1 MPDRVGHDEKMK
13 VFRKTGVST
22 LINILGMSVAFAA
35 AMILMVQVR
44 WDTTYDANYEGHK
57 QVFRLENNW
66 MDKGLFSTS
75 FSRPMIEIAKTA
87 SPNIEAV
94 GTYWTMPHEATLK
107 KDGEETVFSV
117 PSARV
122 DSSMFSVFPF
132 EWVEGSAREFT
143 AGETAVVSEEYAKTF
158 FGDESALGQFFKA
171 GNGVEVRVVGVF
183 KDMPKNSSMN
193 YGVLV
198 NLGDDFLNN
207 SNEWSFVAFVKLKD
221 PTLAKE
227 TETLIE
233 TALLDY
239 FGENVDEEYAE
250 EFRRGYRISNLND
263 AHFERDVRADIASTN
278 KAITITL
285 AAIAILLILIAI
297 INFINFAFA
306 EIPFRIK
313 NINTRK
319 VLGEGRGSLIVRQ
332 LLHAGLIALIAFA
345 IACLIMHVVAGSSW
359 ASYVS
364 DSLTLKNNIG
374 ILALM
379 LGVALVSAVIA
390 GLAPALYSTSQP
402 AALVLKGS
410 YGTSVKGKA
419 LRNILVGLQFVLSFL
434 FILMA
439 LFVGVQ
445 TKYMMGKDMG
455 FDEARVLQ
463 TWCGYP
469 AGNQKDAL
477 RSHLL
482 QNPSIE
488 AVTFADS
495 PVVSDGKMGWSRTG
509 DDGNQV
515 FMEVLPVDD
524 NFVQFFGL
532 QIVEGRDFRESDNQN
547 ETGSIIPNETYMQM
561 FPQFHVGSLMYG
573 HVDNCEIVGV
583 VKDFNFKSLQHA
595 MGPLVLYNWGK
606 EGWRSFG
613 TMYVR
618 TAPGADFKDVSDYIK
633 DAICKFDPRREPHM
647 ITVSHL
653 DKWIEDM
660 YQSEQSLGKLITIA
674 SFVALLIAI
683 IGIIGLVFFE
693 TQFIR
698 KEIAVRRVNGATV
711 GSILKMINKKYLIMA
726 AASFVIAAPV
736 AYWLMTAWRKGFAYQ
751 APVPVWLFLVALLA
765 VAAITLAVV
774 TLQSWRAANAN
785 PVESLKN
792 E

>member
-1 MPDRVGHDEKMK
+1 MK
-13 VFRKTGVST
+13 AFRKTGVST

-44 WDTTYDANYEGHK
+44 WDTTYDANFEGYE

-66 MDKGLFSTS
+66 MDKGLYSTF
-75 FSRPMIEIAKTA
+75 FSRPLIEITRSA

-94 GTYWTMPHEATLK
+94 GTFGWMAQEVTLK
-107 KDGEETVFSV
+107 KDGEETVLSV

-158 FGDESALGQFFKA
+158 FGDESAIGKNFKA
-171 GNGVEVRVVGVF
+171 GNGVEVRVIGVF
-183 KDMPKNSSMN
+183 KDLPKNYSMH

-198 NLGDDFLNN
+198 NLGDDCLDTP
-207 SNEWSFVAFVKLKD
+207 SEWSFAAFLKMRD
-221 PTLAKE
+221 PSRAKE
-227 TETLIE
+227 TE
-233 TALLDY
+233 ALMVNNAILEQYGDDY
-239 FGENVDEEYAE
+239 DADDADEIRKG
-250 EFRRGYRISNLND
+250 FRIVNLHD
-263 AHFERDVRADIASTN
+263 AHFERDVRANIASAN

-313 NINTRK
+313 SINTRK
-319 VLGEGRGSLIVRQ
+319 VLGEGRGSLIRRQ

-345 IACLIMHVVAGSSW
+345 IACLIMHVVAGTSW

-364 DSLTLKNNIG
+364 DSLALKDNLG

-379 LGVALVSAVIA
+379 LD
-390 GLAPALYSTSQP
+390 STSQP

-410 YGTSVKGKA
+410 YGTSVKGRS
-419 LRNILVGLQFVLSFL
+419 LRNLLVGLQFILSFL

-445 TKYMMGKDMG
+445 TRFMIGRDMG

-477 RSHLL
+477 KSHLL

-488 AVTFADS
+488 AVTFADGQI
-495 PVVSDGKMGWSRTG
+495 VSDQKMGWSRTG

-515 FMEVLPVDD
+515 FMEVLPVDV
-524 NFVQFFGL
+524 NFAEFFGL

-547 ETGSIIPNETYMQM
+547 EAGSIIPNETFMQM
-561 FPQFHVGSLMYG
+561 FPQFHVGSLMGG
-573 HVDNCEIVGV
+573 HVDDCELIGV

-613 TMYVR
+613 QMYVR
-618 TAPGADFKDVSDYIK
+618 TVPGADFKEVSDYIK
-633 DAICKFDPRREPHM
+633 EAICKFDPRREPHM

-653 DKWIEDM
+653 DEGIENM

-711 GSILKMINKKYLIMA
+711 GSILMMINKKYLIMA
-726 AASFVIAAPV
+726 GASFVIAAPV

-751 APVPVWLFLVALLA
+751 APVPVWIFIVALLA

>member
-1 MPDRVGHDEKMK
+1 MK

-44 WDTTYDANYEGHK
+44 WDTTFDANYEGHK
-57 QVFRLENNW
+57 QVFRMENNW

-75 FSRPMIEIAKTA
+75 ISRPMIEIAKTA

-107 KDGEETVFSV
+107 KDGEETVLSV

-158 FGDESALGQFFKA
+158 FGDESALGKHFKA
-171 GNGVEVRVVGVF
+171 GNGVEVRVIGVF

-250 EFRRGYRISNLND
+250 EFRRGFRISNLND
-263 AHFERDVRADIASTN
+263 AHFERDVRANIASAN

-313 NINTRK
+313 SINTRK

-332 LLHAGLIALIAFA
+332 LLLAGLIALIAFA

-364 DSLTLKNNIG
+364 DSLALKDNLG

-379 LGVALVSAVIA
+379 FGLALVSAVVA
-390 GLAPALYSTSQP
+390 GIAPALYSTSQP

-495 PVVSDGKMGWSRTG
+495 PIVSDGKMGWSRTG
-509 DDGNQV
+509 DDGTQV

-547 ETGSIIPNETYMQM
+547 ETGSIIPNETFMQM
-561 FPQFHVGSLMYG
+561 FPLFHVGSLMYG
-573 HVDNCEIVGV
+573 HVDNSEIIGV

-606 EGWRSFG
+606 NGWRSFG

-618 TAPGADFKDVSDYIK
+618 TVPGADFKEVSDYIK
-633 DAICKFDPRREPHM
+633 EAICKFDPRREPHM

-653 DKWIEDM
+653 DKWIENM

-726 AASFVIAAPV
+726 GASFVIAAPV

-751 APVPVWLFLVALLA
+751 SPVPVWIFLVALLA

-774 TLQSWRAANAN
+774 TLQSWRAASAN

>member
-1 MPDRVGHDEKMK
+1 MK

-44 WDTTYDANYEGHK
+44 WDTTYDANFEGHK
-57 QVFRLENNW
+57 QVFRMENNW

-94 GTYWTMPHEATLK
+94 GTYWTMPQEVTLNK
-107 KDGEETVFSV
+107 NGEQTILSV

-158 FGDESALGQFFKA
+158 FGDESAIGKSFKA
-171 GNGVEVRVVGVF
+171 GNGMEVRVVGVF
-183 KDMPKNSSMN
+183 KDMPKNYSMH

-198 NLGDDFLNN
+198 NLGDDYLDD
-207 SNEWSFVAFVKLKD
+207 SNEWSFPAFVKLKD
-221 PTLAKE
+221 PSLAKE
-227 TETLIE
+227 TEILTVN
-233 TALLDY
+233 ALLDY
-239 FGENVDEEYAE
+239 VGGNVDEEDAD
-250 EFRRGYRISNLND
+250 EFRKGFRIVNLHD
-263 AHFERDVRADIASTN
+263 AHFERDVRANIASAN
-278 KAITITL
+278 KAITVTL

-313 NINTRK
+313 SINTRK
-319 VLGEGRGSLIVRQ
+319 VLGEGRGSLIGRQ
-332 LLHAGLIALIAFA
+332 LLHAGLIALTAFA
-345 IACLIMHVVAGSSW
+345 IACLIMHVVAGTSW

-364 DSLTLKNNIG
+364 DSLALKENIG

-390 GLAPALYSTSQP
+390 GIAPALYSTSQP

-419 LRNILVGLQFVLSFL
+419 LRNMLVGLQFVLSFL

-439 LFVGVQ
+439 LFVSVQ
-445 TKYMMGKDMG
+445 TKFMIGKDMG

-495 PVVSDGKMGWSRTG
+495 PIVSDGKMGWSRTG

-547 ETGSIIPNETYMQM
+547 EAGSIIPNETFMQM

-595 MGPLVLYNWGK
+595 MGPIVLYNWGK

-618 TAPGADFKDVSDYIK
+618 TVPGADFKDVSDSIK
-633 DAICKFDPRREPHM
+633 DAICKFDPRREPDM

-711 GSILKMINKKYLIMA
+711 DSILQMINKKYLIMA
-726 AASFVIAAPV
+726 GASFVIAAPI
-736 AYWLMTAWRKGFAYQ
+736 AYYLMTVWRKGFAYQ
-751 APVPVWLFLVALLA
+751 APVPVWIFLVALLV

-774 TLQSWRAANAN
+774 TLQSWRAASAN

>member
-1 MPDRVGHDEKMK
+1 MK

-44 WDTTYDANYEGHK
+44 WDTTFDANYEGHK
-57 QVFRLENNW
+57 QVFRMENNW
-66 MDKGLFSTS
+66 MDKGLFSTY
-75 FSRPMIEIAKTA
+75 FSRAMIEIAKTA

-107 KDGEETVFSV
+107 KDGEETVLSV

-132 EWVEGSAREFT
+132 AWVEGSAREFT
-143 AGETAVVSEEYAKTF
+143 AGETAVVSEEYAKVF
-158 FGDESALGQFFKA
+158 FGDESALGKHFKA

-183 KDMPKNSSMN
+183 KDMPKNSNMH

-198 NLGDDFLNN
+198 NLGDDYLNN
-207 SNEWSFVAFVKLKD
+207 SNEWSFLAFVKLKD

-227 TETLIE
+227 TGTQMVN
-233 TALLDY
+233 ALLDY
-239 FGENVDEEYAE
+239 LGDNVDEEDAD
-250 EFRRGYRISNLND
+250 EFRKGFRISNLHD
-263 AHFERDVRADIASTN
+263 AHFERDVRANIASAN

-332 LLHAGLIALIAFA
+332 LLHAGLIALVAFA
-345 IACLIMHVVAGSSW
+345 IACLIMHVVSGTSW

-364 DSLTLKNNIG
+364 DSLALKDNIG

-379 LGVALVSAVIA
+379 LVVALVSAVVA
-390 GLAPALYSTSQP
+390 GIAPALYSTSQP

-445 TKYMMGKDMG
+445 TKYMIGKDMG

-469 AGNQKDAL
+469 AGNQKEAL

-488 AVTFADS
+488 DVTFCDS
-495 PVVSDGKMGWSRTG
+495 PIVSDQKMGWSRTG

-515 FMEVLPVDD
+515 FMEVLPVDV
-524 NFVQFFGL
+524 NFMEFFGL
-532 QIVEGRDFRESDNQN
+532 QLAEGRNFRDSDNLS
-547 ETGSIIPNETYMQM
+547 ETGCFIPNETFMQM
-561 FPQFHVGSLMYG
+561 FPQYHVGSLMGG
-573 HVDNCEIVGV
+573 HVDNSEIIGV

-618 TAPGADFKDVSDYIK
+618 TVPGADFKDVSDYIK
-633 DAICKFDPRREPHM
+633 DAICKFDHRREPHM

-660 YQSEQSLGKLITIA
+660 YKSEQSLGKLITIA

-693 TQFIR
+693 TQFLK

-711 GSILKMINKKYLIMA
+711 GSILQMINKKYLIMA
-726 AASFVIAAPV
+726 GASFVIAAPV

-751 APVPVWLFLVALLA
+751 APVPVWIFLVALLA

-774 TLQSWRAANAN
+774 TLQSWRAASAN

>member
-1 MPDRVGHDEKMK
+1 MK
-13 VFRKTGVST
+13 IFRKAGVST

-44 WDTTYDANYEGHK
+44 WDTTYDANFEGHE
-57 QVFRLENNW
+57 QVFRMENNW
-66 MDKGLFSTS
+66 MDQGLFSTS
-75 FSRPMIEIAKTA
+75 FCRPMIEIAKTA

-94 GTYWTMPHEATLK
+94 GTYWSMPHEATIK
-107 KDGEETVFSV
+107 KDGVETVLSV

-143 AGETAVVSEEYAKTF
+143 ASETAVVSEEYAKIF
-158 FGDESALGQFFKA
+158 FGDESALGKHFKA
-171 GNGVEVRVVGVF
+171 GNGVEVQVVGVF

-193 YGVLV
+193 YGVLI
-198 NLGDDFLNN
+198 NLGDVDLT
-207 SNEWSFVAFVKLKD
+207 STSEWSFNAFMKLRD
-221 PTLAKE
+221 PSQSKE
-227 TETLIE
+227 TEDQIVN
-233 TALLDY
+233 ALLEYMGD
-239 FGENVDEEYAE
+239 NVDEDHPG
-250 EFRRGYRISNLND
+250 EFGEGFRISKLHD
-263 AHFERDVRADIASTN
+263 AHFERDVRANIASAN

-332 LLHAGLIALIAFA
+332 LLHAGLIALVAFA
-345 IACLIMHVVAGSSW
+345 IACLIMHVVAGTSW

-364 DSLTLKNNIG
+364 DSLALKDNIG

-379 LGVALVSAVIA
+379 LVVALVSAVVA
-390 GLAPALYSTSQP
+390 GIAPALYSTSQP

-419 LRNILVGLQFVLSFL
+419 LRNMLVGLQFVLSFL

-463 TWCGYP
+463 TWCGLP
-469 AGNQKDAL
+469 AGSQKDAL
-477 RSHLL
+477 KSHLL

-488 AVTFADS
+488 DVTFCDS
-495 PVVSDGKMGWSRTG
+495 PIVSDQKMGWGRTD
-509 DDGNQV
+509 DDGKQI

-532 QIVEGRDFRESDNQN
+532 QIIEGRDFRESDNQN
-547 ETGSIIPNETYMQM
+547 EAGSIIPNESFMQM
-561 FPQFHVGSLMYG
+561 FPQFHVGSLMGG
-573 HVDNCEIVGV
+573 HVDNCEIIGV

-606 EGWRSFG
+606 DGWRAHG

-618 TAPGADFKDVSDYIK
+618 TAPGADFKEVSDYTK
-633 DAICKFDPRREPHM
+633 DAICKFDPRREPDM

-693 TQFIR
+693 TQFLR

-711 GSILKMINKKYLIMA
+711 SSILQMINKKYLVMA
-726 AASFVIAAPV
+726 GLSFLLAAPV

-751 APVPVWLFLVALLA
+751 APVPVWIFLVALIA

-774 TLQSWRAANAN
+774 TLQSWRAASAN

>member
-1 MPDRVGHDEKMK
+1 MK

-44 WDTTYDANYEGHK
+44 WDTTYDANFEGHK
-57 QVFRLENNW
+57 QVFRVENNW

-94 GTYWTMPHEATLK
+94 GTYWTMPHEVTLK
-107 KDGEETVFSV
+107 KDGEQTILSV

-132 EWVEGSAREFT
+132 EWVEGSAREFA

-158 FGDESALGQFFKA
+158 FGDESAIGKSFKA
-171 GNGVEVRVVGVF
+171 GNGMEVRVVGVF
-183 KDMPKNSSMN
+183 KDMPKNYSMH

-198 NLGDDFLNN
+198 NLGDDFLDD
-207 SNEWSFVAFVKLKD
+207 SNEWSFPAFVKLKD
-221 PTLAKE
+221 PSLAKE
-227 TETLIE
+227 TETQMVS
-233 TALLDY
+233 ALLEYVGDD
-239 FGENVDEEYAE
+239 VDEAQAN
-250 EFRRGYRISNLND
+250 EFRKGFRISHLHE
-263 AHFERDVRADIASTN
+263 AHFERDVRANIASAN

-313 NINTRK
+313 SINTRK
-319 VLGEGRGSLIVRQ
+319 VLGEGRGSLVGRQ
-332 LLHAGLIALIAFA
+332 LLHAGLIALTAFA
-345 IACLIMHVVAGSSW
+345 IACLIMHVVAGTSW

-364 DSLTLKNNIG
+364 DSLALKDNIG

-410 YGTSVKGKA
+410 YGTSVKGQA
-419 LRNILVGLQFVLSFL
+419 LRNMLVGLQFVLSFL

-439 LFVGVQ
+439 LFVSVQ
-445 TKYMMGKDMG
+445 TKFMIGKDMG

-488 AVTFADS
+488 DVTFCDS
-495 PVVSDGKMGWSRTG
+495 PIVSDGKMGWSRTG

-547 ETGSIIPNETYMQM
+547 EAGSIIPNETFMQM

-595 MGPLVLYNWGK
+595 MGPIVLYNWGK

-618 TAPGADFKDVSDYIK
+618 TVPGADFKDVSDSIK
-633 DAICKFDPRREPHM
+633 DAICKFDPRREPDM

-711 GSILKMINKKYLIMA
+711 DSILTMINKKYLIMA
-726 AASFVIAAPV
+726 CTSFVIAAPI

-751 APVPVWLFLVALLA
+751 SPVPVWIFLVALIA

>member
-1 MPDRVGHDEKMK
+1 MK
-13 VFRKTGVST
+13 VFRKTSVST

-44 WDTTYDANYEGHK
+44 WDTTYDANFEGHK
-57 QVFRLENNW
+57 QVFRMENNW
-66 MDKGLFSTS
+66 MDKGLYGTY
-75 FSRPMIEIAKTA
+75 FSRPIIEVAKAA

-94 GTYWTMPHEATLK
+94 GTFGWMAQEVTLK
-107 KDGEETVFSV
+107 KDGEETVLSV
-117 PSARV
+117 PSAPV

-158 FGDESALGQFFKA
+158 FGDESAIGKNFKA
-171 GNGVEVRVVGVF
+171 GNGMEVRVVGVF
-183 KDMPKNSSMN
+183 KDMPKNYSMH

-198 NLGDDFLNN
+198 NLGDDFLDD
-207 SNEWSFVAFVKLKD
+207 SNEWSFPAFVKLKD
-221 PTLAKE
+221 PSLAKE
-227 TETLIE
+227 TETRMVN
-233 TALLDY
+233 TLLEYVGDD
-239 FGENVDEEYAE
+239 VDEAQAN
-250 EFRRGYRISNLND
+250 EFRKGFRIVYLHE
-263 AHFERDVRADIASTN
+263 AHFERDVRANIASAN

-319 VLGEGRGSLIVRQ
+319 VLGEGRGSLIGRQ

-364 DSLTLKNNIG
+364 DSLALKDNVG

-469 AGNQKDAL
+469 AGNQKEAL

-488 AVTFADS
+488 DVTFCDS
-495 PVVSDGKMGWSRTG
+495 PIVSDQKMGWSRTG

-515 FMEVLPVDD
+515 FMEVLPVDV
-524 NFVQFFGL
+524 NFMEFFGL
-532 QIVEGRDFRESDNQN
+532 QLAEGRNFRDSDNLS
-547 ETGSIIPNETYMQM
+547 ETGCFIPNETFMQL
-561 FPQFHVGSLMYG
+561 FPQYHVGSLMGG
-573 HVDNCEIVGV
+573 HVDNSEIIGV

-618 TAPGADFKDVSDYIK
+618 TVPGADFKDVSDFIK
-633 DAICKFDPRREPHM
+633 DAICKFDPRREPDM

-653 DKWIEDM
+653 DEWIENM

-711 GSILKMINKKYLIMA
+711 GSILQMINKKYLIMA
-726 AASFVIAAPV
+726 GASFVIAAPV

-751 APVPVWLFLVALLA
+751 APVPVWIFLVALLA

-774 TLQSWRAANAN
+774 TLQSWRAASAN

>member
-1 MPDRVGHDEKMK
+1 MK

-44 WDTTYDANYEGHK
+44 WDTTYDANFEGHK
-57 QVFRLENNW
+57 QVFRVENNW

-94 GTYWTMPHEATLK
+94 GTYWTMPHEVTLK
-107 KDGEETVFSV
+107 KDGEQTILSV

-158 FGDESALGQFFKA
+158 FGDESAIGKSFKA
-171 GNGVEVRVVGVF
+171 GNGMEVRVVGVF
-183 KDMPKNSSMN
+183 KDMPKNYSMH

-198 NLGDDFLNN
+198 NLGDDFLDD
-207 SNEWSFVAFVKLKD
+207 SNEWSFPAFVKLKD
-221 PTLAKE
+221 PSLAKE
-227 TETLIE
+227 TETRMVN
-233 TALLDY
+233 TLLEYVGDD
-239 FGENVDEEYAE
+239 VDEAQAN
-250 EFRRGYRISNLND
+250 EFRKGFRIVYLHE
-263 AHFERDVRADIASTN
+263 AHFERDVRANIASAN
-278 KAITITL
+278 KAISITL

-313 NINTRK
+313 SINTRK
-319 VLGEGRGSLIVRQ
+319 VLGEGRGSLVGRQ
-332 LLHAGLIALIAFA
+332 LLHAGLIALTAFA
-345 IACLIMHVVAGSSW
+345 IACLIMHVVSGTSW

-364 DSLTLKNNIG
+364 DSLALKDNIG

-379 LGVALVSAVIA
+379 LGVALVSALIA

-439 LFVGVQ
+439 LFVSVQ
-445 TKYMMGKDMG
+445 TKFMIGKDMG

-488 AVTFADS
+488 DVTFCDS
-495 PVVSDGKMGWSRTG
+495 PIVSDGKMGWSRTG

-515 FMEVLPVDD
+515 FMESLPVDD

-547 ETGSIIPNETYMQM
+547 ESGSIIPNETFMKM

-595 MGPLVLYNWGK
+595 MGPIVLYNWGK
-606 EGWRSFG
+606 KGWRSFG

-618 TAPGADFKDVSDYIK
+618 TAPGADFKEASDYIK
-633 DAICKFDPRREPHM
+633 EAICKFDPRREPHM

-653 DKWIEDM
+653 DEWIENM
-660 YQSEQSLGKLITIA
+660 YQSEESLGKLITIA
-674 SFVALLIAI
+674 SLVALLIAI

-711 GSILKMINKKYLIMA
+711 DSILQMINKKYLIMA
-726 AASFVIAAPV
+726 GASFVIAAPI
-736 AYWLMTAWRKGFAYQ
+736 AYYLMTAWRKGFAYQ
-751 APVPVWLFLVALLA
+751 APVPVWIFLVALLV

-785 PVESLKN
+785 PVDSLKN

>member
-1 MPDRVGHDEKMK
+1 MK

-44 WDTTYDANYEGHK
+44 WDTTYDANYKGHG
-57 QVFRLENNW
+57 QVFRMENNW
-66 MDKGLFSTS
+66 MDKGLYSTY
-75 FSRPMIEIAKTA
+75 FSRPIIEVAKAA

-94 GTYWTMPHEATLK
+94 GTFGWMAQEVTLK
-107 KDGEETVFSV
+107 KDGEETVLSV
-117 PSARV
+117 PSAPV

-143 AGETAVVSEEYAKTF
+143 AGETAVVSEKYAKIF
-158 FGDESALGQFFKA
+158 FGDESAVGKTFKA
-171 GNGVEVRVVGVF
+171 GNGVEVRVIGVF
-183 KDMPKNSSMN
+183 KDMPKNYSMH

-198 NLGDDFLNN
+198 NLGDRYLDTP
-207 SNEWSFVAFVKLKD
+207 SEWSFAAYLKLKD
-221 PTLAKE
+221 PSRAKE
-227 TETLIE
+227 TE
-233 TALLDY
+233 ALMVNAVLEQYGDDHDA
-239 FGENVDEEYAE
+239 DEAD
-250 EFRRGYRISNLND
+250 EFRNGFRIVKLHD
-263 AHFERDVRADIASTN
+263 AHFERDVRANIASAN

-285 AAIAILLILIAI
+285 TAIAILLILIAI

-319 VLGEGRGSLIVRQ
+319 VLGEGRGSLIGRQ

-345 IACLIMHVVAGSSW
+345 IACLVMHVVAGTSW

-364 DSLTLKNNIG
+364 DSLALKDNIG

-419 LRNILVGLQFVLSFL
+419 LRNMLVGLQFVLSFL

-439 LFVGVQ
+439 LFVSVQ
-445 TKYMMGKDMG
+445 TKFMIGKDMG

-488 AVTFADS
+488 DVTFCDS
-495 PVVSDGKMGWSRTG
+495 PIVSDGKMGWSRTG

-515 FMEVLPVDD
+515 FMESLPVDD

-547 ETGSIIPNETYMQM
+547 ESGSIIPNETFMKM

-595 MGPLVLYNWGK
+595 MGPIVLYNWGK
-606 EGWRSFG
+606 KGWRSFG

-618 TAPGADFKDVSDYIK
+618 TVPGADFKDVSDSIK
-633 DAICKFDPRREPHM
+633 DAICKFDPRREPDM

-711 GSILKMINKKYLIMA
+711 GSILEMINKKYLIMA
-726 AASFVIAAPV
+726 GASFVIAAPV
-736 AYWLMTAWRKGFAYQ
+736 AYWLMTAWRKGFANQ
-751 APVPVWLFLVALLA
+751 APVPVWIFLVALIA

-774 TLQSWRAANAN
+774 TLQSWKAASTN

>member
-1 MPDRVGHDEKMK
+1 MQNMK

-44 WDTTYDANYEGHK
+44 WDTTYDANFEGHE

-75 FSRPMIEIAKTA
+75 FSRPTIEIAKTA

-94 GTYWTMPHEATLK
+94 GTYWSMPQEATLK
-107 KDGEETVFSV
+107 KGGEKTVLSV

-143 AGETAVVSEEYAKTF
+143 AGETAVVSEKYAKTF
-158 FGDESALGQFFKA
+158 FGDESAIGQNFTA
-171 GNGVEVRVVGVF
+171 GNGVEVRVIGVF
-183 KDMPKNSSMN
+183 KDMPDNSSMH

-198 NLGDDFLNN
+198 NLGDDYLDTP
-207 SNEWSFVAFVKLKD
+207 SEWSFVAFVKLKD
-221 PTLAKE
+221 PSLAKE
-227 TETLIE
+227 TETQIV

-239 FGENVDEEYAE
+239 SGDDVDEEEADE
-250 EFRRGYRISNLND
+250 IRRGFRIGNLHD
-263 AHFERDVRADIASTN
+263 VHFERDVRANIAAAN
-278 KAITITL
+278 KAITMTL

-319 VLGEGRGSLIVRQ
+319 VLGEGRCSLIVRQ
-332 LLHAGLIALIAFA
+332 LLHAGLVALIAFA
-345 IACLIMHVVAGSSW
+345 IACLIMHVVAGTSW

-364 DSLTLKNNIG
+364 DSLALKDNIG
-374 ILALM
+374 IVALM
-379 LGVALVSAVIA
+379 LGVALVSAVVA
-390 GLAPALYSTSQP
+390 GIAPALYSTSQP

-434 FILMA
+434 FILMS
-439 LFVGVQ
+439 LFVSVQ
-445 TKYMMGKDMG
+445 TKFMIGKDMG

-463 TWCGYP
+463 VWCGYP

-488 AVTFADS
+488 DVTFCDS
-495 PVVSDGKMGWSRTG
+495 PIVSDQRMSWSRTG

-532 QIVEGRDFRESDNQN
+532 QMVEGRDFRESDNQN
-547 ETGSIIPNETYMQM
+547 EAGSIIPNETFMQM
-561 FPQFHVGSLMYG
+561 FPQYHVGSLMDG

-606 EGWRSFG
+606 DGWRSFG

-618 TAPGADFKDVSDYIK
+618 TAPGVDFKEVSDYIK
-633 DAICKFDPRREPHM
+633 EAICKFDPRREPHM

-653 DKWIEDM
+653 DEWIEDM

-674 SFVALLIAI
+674 SLVALLIAI

-711 GSILKMINKKYLIMA
+711 GSILEMINKKYLIMA
-726 AASFVIAAPV
+726 GASFVIAAPV

-751 APVPVWLFLVALLA
+751 APVPVWIFLVALLA

>member
-1 MPDRVGHDEKMK
+1 MK

-44 WDTTYDANYEGHK
+44 WDTTYDANFKGHG
-57 QVFRLENNW
+57 QVFRMENNW
-66 MDKGLFSTS
+66 MDKGLYSTY
-75 FSRPMIEIAKTA
+75 FSRPIIEVAKAA

-94 GTYWTMPHEATLK
+94 GTFGWMAQEVTLK
-107 KDGEETVFSV
+107 KDGEETVLSV
-117 PSARV
+117 PSAPV

-143 AGETAVVSEEYAKTF
+143 AGETAVVSEKYAKIF
-158 FGDESALGQFFKA
+158 FGDESAVGKTFKA
-171 GNGVEVRVVGVF
+171 GNGVEVRVIGVF
-183 KDMPKNSSMN
+183 KDMPKNYSMH

-198 NLGDDFLNN
+198 NLGDRYLDTP
-207 SNEWSFVAFVKLKD
+207 SEWSFAAYLKLKD
-221 PTLAKE
+221 PSRAKE
-227 TETLIE
+227 TE
-233 TALLDY
+233 ALMVNAVLEQYGDDHDA
-239 FGENVDEEYAE
+239 DEAD
-250 EFRRGYRISNLND
+250 EFRNGFRIVKLHD
-263 AHFERDVRADIASTN
+263 AHFERDVRANIASAN
-278 KAITITL
+278 KAISITL

-313 NINTRK
+313 SINTRK
-319 VLGEGRGSLIVRQ
+319 
-332 LLHAGLIALIAFA
+332 LHAGLIALTAFA

-364 DSLTLKNNIG
+364 DSLALKDNVG

-419 LRNILVGLQFVLSFL
+419 LRNMLVGLQFILSFL

-445 TKYMMGKDMG
+445 TRFMIGRDMG

-477 RSHLL
+477 KSHLL

-488 AVTFADS
+488 AVTFADGQI
-495 PVVSDGKMGWSRTG
+495 VSDQKMGWSRTG

-515 FMEVLPVDD
+515 FMEVLPVDV
-524 NFVQFFGL
+524 NFAEFFGL

-547 ETGSIIPNETYMQM
+547 EAGSIIPNETFMQM
-561 FPQFHVGSLMYG
+561 FPQFHVGSLMGG
-573 HVDNCEIVGV
+573 HVDDCELIGV

-613 TMYVR
+613 QMYVR
-618 TAPGADFKDVSDYIK
+618 TVPGADFKEVSDYIK
-633 DAICKFDPRREPHM
+633 EAICKFDPRREPHM

-653 DKWIEDM
+653 DEGIENM

-711 GSILKMINKKYLIMA
+711 GSILMMINKKYLIMA
-726 AASFVIAAPV
+726 GASFVIAAPV

-751 APVPVWLFLVALLA
+751 APVPVWIFIVALLA

>member
-1 MPDRVGHDEKMK
+1 MK

-44 WDTTYDANYEGHK
+44 WDTTFDANYEGHK
-57 QVFRLENNW
+57 QVFRMENNW

-75 FSRPMIEIAKTA
+75 ISRPMIEIAKTA
-87 SPNIEAV
+87 SPNIEVV

-107 KDGEETVFSV
+107 KDGEETVLSV

-158 FGDESALGQFFKA
+158 FGDESALGKHFKA
-171 GNGVEVRVVGVF
+171 GNGVEVRVIGVF

-250 EFRRGYRISNLND
+250 EFRRGFRISNLND
-263 AHFERDVRADIASTN
+263 AHFERDVRANIASTN

-313 NINTRK
+313 SINTRK

-332 LLHAGLIALIAFA
+332 LLHAGLIAIIAFA

-364 DSLTLKNNIG
+364 DSLALKNNIG

-379 LGVALVSAVIA
+379 LVVALVSAVIA

-495 PVVSDGKMGWSRTG
+495 PIVSDGKMGWSRTG
-509 DDGNQV
+509 DDGTQV

-532 QIVEGRDFRESDNQN
+532 QIVEGRDFSESDNQN
-547 ETGSIIPNETYMQM
+547 ETGSIIPNETFMQM
-561 FPQFHVGSLMYG
+561 FPLFHVGSLMYG

-595 MGPLVLYNWGK
+595 MGPIVLYNWGK
-606 EGWRSFG
+606 NGWRSFG

-618 TAPGADFKDVSDYIK
+618 TVPGADFKEVSDYIK
-633 DAICKFDPRREPHM
+633 EAICKFDPRREPHM

-660 YQSEQSLGKLITIA
+660 YQSEQSLRNHRPGVL
-674 SFVALLIAI
+674 
-683 IGIIGLVFFE
+683 
-693 TQFIR
+693 
-698 KEIAVRRVNGATV
+698 
-711 GSILKMINKKYLIMA
+711 
-726 AASFVIAAPV
+726 
-736 AYWLMTAWRKGFAYQ
+736 
-751 APVPVWLFLVALLA
+751 
-765 VAAITLAVV
+765 
-774 TLQSWRAANAN
+774 
-785 PVESLKN
+785 
-792 E
+792 

>member
-1 MPDRVGHDEKMK
+1 MK

-44 WDTTYDANYEGHK
+44 WDTTYDANFEGHK
-57 QVFRLENNW
+57 QVFRMENNW

-107 KDGEETVFSV
+107 KDGEETVLSV

-158 FGDESALGQFFKA
+158 FGDESALGKNFKA
-171 GNGVEVRVVGVF
+171 GNGVEVRIIGVF
-183 KDMPKNSSMN
+183 KDMPKNSSMH
-193 YGVLV
+193 YGVFV
-198 NLGDDFLNN
+198 NLGDEFLDNT
-207 SNEWSFVAFVKLKD
+207 NEWSFLAFVKLKD

-227 TETLIE
+227 TETQMVN
-233 TALLDY
+233 ALLDY
-239 FGENVDEEYAE
+239 LGDNVDEEDAA
-250 EFRRGYRISNLND
+250 EFRKGFRISNLHD
-263 AHFERDVRADIASTN
+263 AHFERDVRANIASAN

-379 LGVALVSAVIA
+379 LGVALFSAVIA

-445 TKYMMGKDMG
+445 TKFMMGKDMG

-495 PVVSDGKMGWSRTG
+495 PIVSDGKMGWSRTG

-547 ETGSIIPNETYMQM
+547 ETGSIIPNETFMQM
-561 FPQFHVGSLMYG
+561 FPQYHVGSLMYG
-573 HVDNCEIVGV
+573 HVDNCEIIGV

-606 EGWRSFG
+606 NGWRSFG

-618 TAPGADFKDVSDYIK
+618 TVPGADFKDVSDYIK

-711 GSILKMINKKYLIMA
+711 GSILQMINKKYLIMA
-726 AASFVIAAPV
+726 GASFVIAAPI
-736 AYWLMTAWRKGFAYQ
+736 AYYLMTTWRKGFAYQ
-751 APVPVWLFLVALLA
+751 APVPVWIFIVALLA

-774 TLQSWRAANAN
+774 SLQSWRAANAN
-785 PVESLKN
+785 PVESIKN

>member
-1 MPDRVGHDEKMK
+1 MK

-44 WDTTYDANYEGHK
+44 WDTTFDANYEGHK
-57 QVFRLENNW
+57 QVFRMENNW

-75 FSRPMIEIAKTA
+75 ISRPMIEIAKTA

-107 KDGEETVFSV
+107 KDGEETVLSV

-122 DSSMFSVFPF
+122 DSSMFFVFPF

-158 FGDESALGQFFKA
+158 FGDESALGKHFKA
-171 GNGVEVRVVGVF
+171 GNGVEVRVIGVF

-250 EFRRGYRISNLND
+250 EFRRGFRISNLND
-263 AHFERDVRADIASTN
+263 AHFERDVRANIASAN

-313 NINTRK
+313 SINTRK

-332 LLHAGLIALIAFA
+332 LLLAGLIALIAFA

-364 DSLTLKNNIG
+364 DSLALKDNLG

-379 LGVALVSAVIA
+379 FGLALVSAVVA
-390 GLAPALYSTSQP
+390 GIAPALYSTSQP

-495 PVVSDGKMGWSRTG
+495 PIVSDGKMGWSRTG
-509 DDGNQV
+509 DDGTQV

-547 ETGSIIPNETYMQM
+547 ETGSIIPNETFMQM
-561 FPQFHVGSLMYG
+561 FPLFHVGSLMYG
-573 HVDNCEIVGV
+573 HVDNSEIIGV

-606 EGWRSFG
+606 NGWRSFG

-618 TAPGADFKDVSDYIK
+618 TVPGADFKEVSDYIK
-633 DAICKFDPRREPHM
+633 EAICKFDPRREPHM

-726 AASFVIAAPV
+726 GASFVIAAPV

-751 APVPVWLFLVALLA
+751 SPVPVWIFLVALLA
-765 VAAITLAVV
+765 VAAITMAVV
-774 TLQSWRAANAN
+774 TLQSLRAASAN

>member
-1 MPDRVGHDEKMK
+1 MK

-44 WDTTYDANYEGHK
+44 WDTTYDANFEGHE
-57 QVFRLENNW
+57 QVFRMENNW
-66 MDKGLFSTS
+66 IDDGLFSS
-75 FSRPMIEIAKTA
+75 HFCRPMIERIRLS

-94 GTYWTMPHEATLK
+94 GTMMGLGNQVYYREGDKESAV
-107 KDGEETVFSV
+107 TV
-117 PSARV
+117 PAILV
-122 DSSMFSVFPF
+122 DSTMFSVFPF

-143 AGETAVVSEEYAKTF
+143 AAGTAVINEAFAELF
-158 FGDESALGQFFKA
+158 FGDESAIGKILQTGDGTTA
-171 GNGVEVRVVGVF
+171 RIVGVF
-183 KDMPKNSSMN
+183 KNSPRNYSMH
-193 YGVLV
+193 YGIFE
-198 NLGDDFLNN
+198 NLGDKWIDKTD
-207 SNEWSFVAFVKLKD
+207 EWSFPAFVKLKD
-221 PTLAKE
+221 PSQAKE
-227 TETLIE
+227 TASAMLDELI
-233 TALLDY
+233 AF
-239 FGENVDEEYAE
+239 FGDNIDADEVDSVRKG
-250 EFRRGYRISNLND
+250 FRLSNLHD
-263 AHFERDVRADIASTN
+263 AHFERDVRASEAAAN
-278 KAITITL
+278 KAVMVTL
-285 AAIAILLILIAI
+285 AIIAILLILIAI

-313 NINTRK
+313 SINTRK
-319 VLGEGRGSLIVRQ
+319 VLGEGRGSLIGRQ

-345 IACLIMHVVAGSSW
+345 IACLIMHVVAGTSW

-364 DSLTLKNNIG
+364 DSLALKDNIG
-374 ILALM
+374 ILVLM

-390 GLAPALYSTSQP
+390 GFAPALYSTSQP

-439 LFVGVQ
+439 LFVSVQ
-445 TKYMMGKDMG
+445 TKFMIGKDMG

-488 AVTFADS
+488 DVTFCDS
-495 PVVSDGKMGWSRTG
+495 PIVSDQRMSWSRTG

-532 QIVEGRDFRESDNQN
+532 QMVEGRDFRESDNQN
-547 ETGSIIPNETYMQM
+547 EAGSIIPNETFMQM

-573 HVDNCEIVGV
+573 HVDNSEIVGV

-606 EGWRSFG
+606 DGWRPFG

-618 TAPGADFKDVSDYIK
+618 TVPGADFKDVSDSIK

-653 DKWIEDM
+653 DEWVEDM
-660 YQSEQSLGKLITIA
+660 YQSEQSLGKLISIA

-711 GSILKMINKKYLIMA
+711 GSILEMINKKYLIMA
-726 AASFVIAAPV
+726 GASFVIAAPV

-751 APVPVWLFLVALLA
+751 APVPVWIFLVALIA

-774 TLQSWRAANAN
+774 TLQSWRAASTN

>member
-1 MPDRVGHDEKMK
+1 MK

-44 WDTTYDANYEGHK
+44 WDTTYDANFEGHK
-57 QVFRLENNW
+57 QVFRVENNW

-94 GTYWTMPHEATLK
+94 GTYWTMPHEVTLK
-107 KDGEETVFSV
+107 KDGEQTILSV

-132 EWVEGSAREFT
+132 EWVEGSAREFA

-158 FGDESALGQFFKA
+158 FGDESAIGKSFKA
-171 GNGVEVRVVGVF
+171 GNGMEVRVVGVF
-183 KDMPKNSSMN
+183 KDMPKNYSMH

-198 NLGDDFLNN
+198 NLGDDFLDD
-207 SNEWSFVAFVKLKD
+207 SNEWSFPAFVKLKD
-221 PTLAKE
+221 PSLAKE
-227 TETLIE
+227 TETQMVN
-233 TALLDY
+233 ALLEYVGDD
-239 FGENVDEEYAE
+239 VDEAQAN
-250 EFRRGYRISNLND
+250 EFRKGFRISHLHE
-263 AHFERDVRADIASTN
+263 AHFERDVRANIASAN

-313 NINTRK
+313 SINTRK
-319 VLGEGRGSLIVRQ
+319 VLGEGRGSLVGRQ
-332 LLHAGLIALIAFA
+332 LLHAGLIALTAFA
-345 IACLIMHVVAGSSW
+345 IACLIMHVVAGTSW

-364 DSLTLKNNIG
+364 DSLALKDNIG

-379 LGVALVSAVIA
+379 LGVALFSAVIA
-390 GLAPALYSTSQP
+390 GFAPALYSTSQP

-410 YGTSVKGKA
+410 YGTSVKGQA
-419 LRNILVGLQFVLSFL
+419 LRNMLVGLQFVLSFL

-439 LFVGVQ
+439 LFVSVQ
-445 TKYMMGKDMG
+445 TKFMIGKDMG

-488 AVTFADS
+488 DVTFCDS
-495 PVVSDGKMGWSRTG
+495 PIVSDGKMGWSRTG

-532 QIVEGRDFRESDNQN
+532 QIMEGRDFRESDNQN
-547 ETGSIIPNETYMQM
+547 EAGSIIPNETFMKM

-595 MGPLVLYNWGK
+595 MGPIVLYNWGK

-618 TAPGADFKDVSDYIK
+618 TVPGADFKDVSDSIK
-633 DAICKFDPRREPHM
+633 DAICKFDPRREPDM

-711 GSILKMINKKYLIMA
+711 DSILTMINKKYLIMA
-726 AASFVIAAPV
+726 CTSFVIAAPI
-736 AYWLMTAWRKGFAYQ
+736 AYYLMTAWRKGFAYQ
-751 APVPVWLFLVALLA
+751 APVPVWIFLVALIA

>member
-1 MPDRVGHDEKMK
+1 MK

-44 WDTTYDANYEGHK
+44 WDTTYDANFEGHK
-57 QVFRLENNW
+57 QVFRVENNW

-94 GTYWTMPHEATLK
+94 GTYWTMPHEVTLK
-107 KDGEETVFSV
+107 KDGEQTILSV

-132 EWVEGSAREFT
+132 EWVEGSAREFA

-158 FGDESALGQFFKA
+158 FGDESAIGKSFKA
-171 GNGVEVRVVGVF
+171 GNGMEVRVVGVF
-183 KDMPKNSSMN
+183 KDMPKNYSMH

-198 NLGDDFLNN
+198 NLGDDFLDD
-207 SNEWSFVAFVKLKD
+207 SNEWSFPAFVKLKD
-221 PTLAKE
+221 PSLAKE
-227 TETLIE
+227 TETQMVN
-233 TALLDY
+233 ALLEYVGDD
-239 FGENVDEEYAE
+239 VDEAQAN
-250 EFRRGYRISNLND
+250 EFRKGFRISHLHE
-263 AHFERDVRADIASTN
+263 AHFERDVRANIASAN

-313 NINTRK
+313 SINTRK
-319 VLGEGRGSLIVRQ
+319 VLGEGRGSLVGRQ
-332 LLHAGLIALIAFA
+332 LLHAGLIALTAFA
-345 IACLIMHVVAGSSW
+345 IACLIMHVVAGTSW

-364 DSLTLKNNIG
+364 DSLALKDNIG

-379 LGVALVSAVIA
+379 LGVALFSAVIA
-390 GLAPALYSTSQP
+390 GFAPALYSTSQP

-410 YGTSVKGKA
+410 YGTSVKGQA
-419 LRNILVGLQFVLSFL
+419 LRNMLVGLQFVLSFL

-439 LFVGVQ
+439 LFVSVQ
-445 TKYMMGKDMG
+445 TKFMIGKDMG

-488 AVTFADS
+488 DVTFCDS
-495 PVVSDGKMGWSRTG
+495 PIVSDGKMGWSRTG

-532 QIVEGRDFRESDNQN
+532 QIMEGRDFRESDNQN
-547 ETGSIIPNETYMQM
+547 EAGSIIPNETFMKM

-595 MGPLVLYNWGK
+595 MGPIVLYNWGK

-618 TAPGADFKDVSDYIK
+618 TVPGADFKDVSDSIK
-633 DAICKFDPRREPHM
+633 DAICKFDPRREPDM

-711 GSILKMINKKYLIMA
+711 DSILTMINKKYLIMA
-726 AASFVIAAPV
+726 CTSFVIAAPI

-751 APVPVWLFLVALLA
+751 APVPVWIFLVALIA

>member
-1 MPDRVGHDEKMK
+1 MK

-44 WDTTYDANYEGHK
+44 WDTTYDANFDGHE

-66 MDKGLFSTS
+66 MDKGLYSTF
-75 FSRPMIEIAKTA
+75 FSRPIIEVAKAA

-94 GTYWTMPHEATLK
+94 GTFGWMAQEVTLK
-107 KDGEETVFSV
+107 KDGEETVLSV

-143 AGETAVVSEEYAKTF
+143 ASETAVVSEKYAKTF
-158 FGDESALGQFFKA
+158 FGNESAVGKMIKA
-171 GNGVEVRVVGVF
+171 GNGRQVRVIGVF
-183 KDMPKNSSMN
+183 KDMPKNYSMH

-198 NLGDDFLNN
+198 NLGDEFLDMP
-207 SNEWSFVAFVKLKD
+207 SEWSFAAFVKLKD
-221 PTLAKE
+221 QSRAKE
-227 TETLIE
+227 TEELMVNTIMEQLGDDSD
-233 TALLDY
+233 A
-239 FGENVDEEYAE
+239 DEAD
-250 EFRRGYRISNLND
+250 EFRKGFRISNLHD
-263 AHFERDVRADIASTN
+263 AHYERDVRANIATAN
-278 KAITITL
+278 KAITMTL

-313 NINTRK
+313 SINTRK
-319 VLGEGRGSLIVRQ
+319 VLGEGRGSLIGRQ

-345 IACLIMHVVAGSSW
+345 IACLILHIVAGSPL

-364 DSLTLKNNIG
+364 DSLALKDNIG
-374 ILALM
+374 IPALM

-410 YGTSVKGKA
+410 FGTSVKGKA
-419 LRNILVGLQFVLSFL
+419 LRNMLVGLQFVLSFL

-445 TKYMMGKDMG
+445 TKFMIGRDMG

-469 AGNQKDAL
+469 AGDQKDAL

-488 AVTFADS
+488 DVTFVDGQI
-495 PVVSDGKMGWSRTG
+495 VSDQKMGWSRTG

-515 FMEVLPVDD
+515 FMEVLPVDV
-524 NFVQFFGL
+524 NFAEFFGL
-532 QIVEGRDFRESDNQN
+532 QIVDGRDFQESDNQN
-547 ETGSIIPNETYMQM
+547 EAGSIIPNETFMQM
-561 FPQFHVGSLMYG
+561 FPQYHVGSLMEG
-573 HVDNCEIVGV
+573 HVNNCEIVGV

-595 MGPLVLYNWGK
+595 MGPLVLYNWGSK
-606 EGWRSFG
+606 GWRSFG
-613 TMYVR
+613 QMYVR

-647 ITVSHL
+647 VTVSHL
-653 DKWIEDM
+653 DEWIENM

-711 GSILKMINKKYLIMA
+711 GSILKMINKKYMIMA
-726 AASFVIAAPV
+726 GVSFVIAAPI
-736 AYWLMTAWRKGFAYQ
+736 AYYLMTAWRKGFAYQ
-751 APVPVWLFLVALLA
+751 APVPVWIFLVALLV
-765 VAAITLAVV
+765 VAAITTAVV